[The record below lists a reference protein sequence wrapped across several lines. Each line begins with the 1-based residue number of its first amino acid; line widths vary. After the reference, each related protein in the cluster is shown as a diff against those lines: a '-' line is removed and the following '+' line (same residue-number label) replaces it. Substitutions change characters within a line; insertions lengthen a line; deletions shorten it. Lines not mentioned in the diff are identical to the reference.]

1 VPADLMPV
9 KRALLSVSDKSNLV
23 DFGKF
28 LASKGVELLSTGGT
42 AAALRKEG
50 LTVLD
55 VSEITGHPECL
66 DGRVKTLHPK
76 VHGGILS
83 RRDLADH
90 EKQCQALGIGHI
102 DLVCVNLYPFEATV
116 AKGGSYEDCVENI
129 DIGGPGMVRAAAKNH
144 AAVAIVTNTAQ
155 YEQVMADMEANDGN
169 TTMATRK
176 KLAAMA
182 YARTAEYDA
191 AVSSYF
197 AAQLG
202 ETTCGGSV
210 TRAYTKQLDLKY
222 GCNPHQGDA
231 AIFSVGGGALPFSV
245 VNGKPGYIN
254 LLDALNAFQ
263 LVMELKTKL
272 SLPAAASF
280 KHVSPAGA
288 AVFVPLSDVEVEAYE
303 VKGKE
308 LTDTAVAYVRAR
320 NADPLCSFGDF
331 AALSEV
337 VDEATATF
345 LKTEVSDGLIAPG
358 YTPEALAILSA
369 KKGGNFIVLQ
379 GDPDYVSPDIE
390 YREVG
395 GAVFAQKRNKEA
407 FGPEHCENVVTARK
421 ELPAEAV
428 RDMVVASIAC
438 KYTQSNSVV
447 YALNGQTVGVGAG
460 QQSRVDC
467 VKLAGRKVDTWY
479 LRQHPEVLGLPFKP
493 VTDAD
498 GNKTGPKK
506 QDRIN
511 ARVAYIDGDMTEMEK
526 EAWMG
531 KMAST
536 PADLSRESKAEFMKS
551 LKNVAIS
558 SDAFFPFRDSIDVA
572 SARGVEFVSQPG
584 GSVQDAGLIEA
595 CDGYNMAMALS
606 GLRQFHH

>member
-1 VPADLMPV
+1 MPV
-9 KRALLSVSDKSNLV
+9 KRALLSVSDKSNLAE
-23 DFGKF
+23 FGKF

-50 LTVLD
+50 LTVID
-55 VSEITGHPECL
+55 VAEVTGHPECL

-76 VHGGILS
+76 VHGGILT

-90 EKQCQALGIGHI
+90 EKQCAVLGIGKI
-102 DLVCVNLYPFEATV
+102 DIVCVNLYPFEATV

-144 AAVAIVTNTAQ
+144 AAVAIVTTAAQ
-155 YEQVMADMEANDGN
+155 YTEIMAEMEANDGN

-176 KLAAMA
+176 KFAAMA
-182 YARTAEYDA
+182 YARTAEYDS
-191 AVSSYF
+191 AVSTYF
-197 AAQLG
+197 AGQMG
-202 ETTCGGSV
+202 ETTCGGSI

-231 AIFSVGGGALPFSV
+231 AIFSVNGGKLPFSV

-288 AVFVPLSDVEVEAYE
+288 AVFVPLSDVEIEAYE
-303 VKGKE
+303 VQGKE

-331 AALSEV
+331 AALSEI
-337 VDEATATF
+337 VDEATAMF

-379 GDPDYVSPDIE
+379 GDADYVSPDIE

-407 FGPEHCENVVTARK
+407 FGPEHCENVVSANK
-421 ELPAEAV
+421 DLPADAV

-479 LRQHPEVLGLPFKP
+479 LRQHPTVLALPFKP

-511 ARVAYIDGDMTEMEK
+511 ARVAYIEGDMTEIQKAAEY
-526 EAWMG
+526 G
-531 KMAST
+531 KMTEAPS
-536 PADLSRESKAEFMKS
+536 DLSREAKAEFMKT

-572 SARGVEFVSQPG
+572 STHGVTYVSQPG
-584 GSVQDAGLIEA
+584 GSVQDAGVAAAGDE
-595 CDGYNMAMALS
+595 YNMVMALS

>member
-1 VPADLMPV
+1 MPV

-23 DFGKF
+23 EFGKF

-116 AKGGSYEDCVENI
+116 AKGASYEDCVENI

-182 YARTAEYDA
+182 YARTAEYDS
-191 AVSSYF
+191 AVSSWF

-202 ETTCGGSV
+202 ETTCGGSA

-231 AIFSVGGGALPFSV
+231 AIFSVGGAALPFSV
-245 VNGKPGYIN
+245 ANGKPGYIN

-263 LVMELKTKL
+263 LVMELKAKL

-288 AVFVPLSDVEVEAYE
+288 AVYVPLSDVEIEAYE
-303 VKGKE
+303 VQGKE

-331 AALSEV
+331 AAVSEV

-379 GDPDYVSPDIE
+379 GDPNYVSPDIE

-395 GAVFAQKRNKEA
+395 GAVFAQQRNKEV
-407 FGPEHCENVVTARK
+407 FGPEHCKNVVTARK
-421 ELPAEAV
+421 DLPEAAV
-428 RDMVVASIAC
+428 RDMVVASVAC

-493 VTDAD
+493 ARDAD
-498 GNKTGPKK
+498 GKLVGPKK

-511 ARVAYIDGDMTEMEK
+511 ARVAYIEGEMTGMEK
-526 EAWMG
+526 EDWLS
-531 KMAST
+531 KMTST
-536 PADLSRESKAEFMKS
+536 PADLSRESKAEFMKT

-584 GSVQDAGLIEA
+584 GSVADAGIVEA